1 MPGFHTVLIAT
12 YSMLTNSS
20 TNYSSVIRQLIKACT
35 WGIVLFDEA
44 HQMFAKTYRTLF
56 KTGEIL

>member
-1 MPGFHTVLIAT
+1 MIAT